1 MGSRY
6 VIIIEAMDAR
16 TTEDDIGF
24 DDDVQAMVQARRL
37 FVHELFVTE
46 IRPLSLVLGRRKP
59 DGEVDWL
66 SRWSV
71 AT

>member
-1 MGSRY
+1 MGPRY
-6 VIIIEAMDAR
+6 VIIIEAMDALM
-16 TTEDDIGF
+16 TEDDLGF
-24 DDDVQAMVQARRL
+24 ADDVQAMVQARRL

-66 SRWSV
+66 SSWRA